1 MSGALHAERCF
12 LVGMIQLMLSLLL
25 YCASLSKVNET
36 VINNIWR
43 ICLFFTST
51 LFFFFYRKKI
61 TKFELITCL
70 AIMLCALLIGFGVQD
85 RSNFNVG
92 ENFVERTHLLFA
104 VCFALYTGTLLILK
118 HHTGEEPLEGQAVQI

>member
-1 MSGALHAERCF
+1 MNGALQVERCF
-12 LVGMIQLMLSLLL
+12 LMGMIQLMLSLLL

-36 VINNIWR
+36 IVNNIWR
-43 ICLFFTST
+43 ICLCFTSA

-61 TKFELITCL
+61 TKFELVACL

-85 RSNFNVG
+85 KSNFNVG

-104 VCFALYTGTLLILK
+104 VCFALYTGALLVLK
-118 HHTGEEPLEGQAVQI
+118 HNSVEEPLEGRAVPI